1 VQTGHF
7 DHVVTELLGVSLC
20 HVSIFPQRPCLW
32 KLDVKQ
38 TDSSAIAC
46 VGNCH
51 ARRWYRQV
59 VGGIVRKKGKRASR
73 NVVGGGASRWD
84 AAFAEMQRAR
94 ETNTKPNPDFFRGLL
109 KSPGER

>member
-1 VQTGHF
+1 M
-7 DHVVTELLGVSLC
+7 
-20 HVSIFPQRPCLW
+20 
-32 KLDVKQ
+32 
-38 TDSSAIAC
+38 
-46 VGNCH
+46 
-51 ARRWYRQV
+51 
-59 VGGIVRKKGKRASR
+59 RKKGKRASR